1 MQADV
6 LKEAISKEEAVVQIA
21 VNEAQTIKDDC
32 QADLDEA
39 MPALNAAEEALKTLE
54 QNKANLDTIRRLPN
68 PSNPI
73 K

>member
-1 MQADV
+1 
-6 LKEAISKEEAVVQIA
+6 VVQVA

-39 MPALNAAEEALKTLE
+39 MPVLNAAEEALKTLE
-54 QNKANLDTIRRLPN
+54 QNKSNLDIVKKYAN
-68 PSNPI
+68 PANPI

>member
-1 MQADV
+1 M
-6 LKEAISKEEAVVQIA
+6 
-21 VNEAQTIKDDC
+21 NEAQTIKDDC

-39 MPALNAAEEALKTLE
+39 MPALMAAEEALKTLE
-54 QNKANLDTIRRLPN
+54 QNKSNLDTVRRLPN